1 MNAQEIE
8 TLAAAGDP
16 LPGHPSPED
25 WFYWYAMK
33 SLYARYR
40 KGEIDKDTAKA
51 EKQEILQRYNAL
63 VYNHALY
70 AAHSA
75 QYQEFV
81 RLGGKYVHEIKN
93 ALESHADAFSLMRL
107 ALGLYGALTGDN
119 TTAETYIKK
128 MEEMEND

>member
-1 MNAQEIE
+1 MTQEEIE
-8 TLAAAGDP
+8 ILAGNGEL
-16 LPGHPSPED
+16 LPGRPSPED

-63 VYNHALY
+63 VYNRSLY

-75 QYQEFV
+75 QYQEFI
-81 RLGGKYVHEIKN
+81 RLGEEYNYKIKD
-93 ALESHADAFSLMRL
+93 ALWSHADPLELIRL
-107 ALGLYGALTGDN
+107 CLKLYGALTGDDTVAN
-119 TTAETYIKK
+119 AYLKK
-128 MEEMEND
+128 LEESK